1 MPLPALL
8 MPAFC
13 GLFYCG
19 LHVQK
24 ALHSAC
30 HRYNGNMK
38 SKIHASI
45 KMLLCSLPLTGAGL
59 ATAELADRTKP
70 MHIEADSMRYDDIN
84 KVTNATGRVIG
95 TKGTM
100 LLRADAVEIRQDAQ
114 GNSTTVA
121 TSNAGNQVF
130 MRQKREGLN
139 EFFEAQANR
148 IERDDKTLI
157 ARLSGKAKMRRLVGN
172 TLADEIEGE
181 NMVYN
186 EVTEV
191 YQVTGGTPAAS
202 TTPGGI
208 PAGRVRAT
216 IAPQSTTPAQAAPAA
231 GKAAQRSAITLQPS
245 AQIGAGQ

>member
-1 MPLPALL
+1 
-8 MPAFC
+8 
-13 GLFYCG
+13 
-19 LHVQK
+19 
-24 ALHSAC
+24 
-30 HRYNGNMK
+30 MK
-38 SKIHASI
+38 SKNHALI
-45 KMLLCSLPLTGAGL
+45 KILLCSLPWLCAS
-59 ATAELADRTKP
+59 AAQAELADRNKP

-84 KVTNATGRVIG
+84 KITNATGRVIG

-100 LLRADAVEIRQDAQ
+100 VLRADAVEIRQDAQ

-157 ARLSGKAKMRRLVGN
+157 ARLTGKAKMRRLVGN

-181 NMVYN
+181 SMIYN

-191 YQVTGGTPAAS
+191 YQVTGGTPAAR
-202 TTPGGI
+202 TPPGGL
-208 PAGRVRAT
+208 PSGRVRAVIVPSGT
-216 IAPQSTTPAQAAPAA
+216 GTGSVLQNAPAA
-231 GKAAQRSAITLQPS
+231 GKAASRSAITLQPS
-245 AQIGAGQ
+245 AQSGASQ